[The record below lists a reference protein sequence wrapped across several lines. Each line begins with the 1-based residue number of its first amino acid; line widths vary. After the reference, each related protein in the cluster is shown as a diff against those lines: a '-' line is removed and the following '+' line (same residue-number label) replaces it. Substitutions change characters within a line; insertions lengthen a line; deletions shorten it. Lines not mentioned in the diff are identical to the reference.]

1 MVLRSGVL
9 GGGKNGISVLRMR
22 WKRTPWSLSS
32 LLPFHYTRVLCLF
45 SPEDAAARWH
55 FVSRKPALV
64 RPQICQL
71 QDLEHLSLQNFGK

>member
-32 LLPFHYTRVLCLF
+32 LLPFHYTRVGTVFVF
-45 SPEDAAARWH
+45 SRGFSSKMAFWKQKASPC
-55 FVSRKPALV
+55 KTPNLPA
-64 RPQICQL
+64 PG
-71 QDLEHLSLQNFGK
+71 S